1 MQEIWLWFL
10 VREDPLGKGMA
21 THPLQYSCLENPMDR
36 GAWQG
41 CKESDMNEWLTL
53 SLLHLYILQGE
64 KVWDFS
70 LRLGICLQIWGF
82 QYEHLPENAAET
94 HPWSSMVHRACPGR
108 TCARARVLCYT
119 WASAPWR
126 MGFLCSLWWCV
137 GRERRGGWKV
147 SGRAPVGEGSCTNR
161 ENTDNWVWRV
171 RGCLRKTRLT
181 KGVLALNWHLVNA
194 RCLLPLGTECAL
206 SLSLWELSALSL
218 SLSFCFYNEMTLFTS
233 LQWGRKFP
241 SVIFT
246 SHLCV
251 KGNFIRSEAV
261 PLAAAAHKLSPF
273 LPSSE
278 GNSTMH
284 SGGILVLLENVPF
297 WAQRK
302 PSNGS
307 RNRGN

>member
-21 THPLQYSCLENPMDR
+21 THPLLYSCLENPMDR

-108 TCARARVLCYT
+108 TCARARVLCHT

-206 SLSLWELSALSL
+206 SLSLGTERALSL
-218 SLSFCFYNEMTLFTS
+218 SLILF
-233 LQWGRKFP
+233 LQWDDTFYFSPMRQKVPKRHIYFP
-241 SVIFT
+241 SVCQRQF
-246 SHLCV
+246 HQ
-251 KGNFIRSEAV
+251 IRGCSFSSCSPQAV
-261 PLAAAAHKLSPF
+261 PVPPILGGKLNYALGWNTCS
-273 LPSSE
+273 LRKCTVLSSE
-278 GNSTMH
+278 ET
-284 SGGILVLLENVPF
+284 
-297 WAQRK
+297 
-302 PSNGS
+302 
-307 RNRGN
+307 